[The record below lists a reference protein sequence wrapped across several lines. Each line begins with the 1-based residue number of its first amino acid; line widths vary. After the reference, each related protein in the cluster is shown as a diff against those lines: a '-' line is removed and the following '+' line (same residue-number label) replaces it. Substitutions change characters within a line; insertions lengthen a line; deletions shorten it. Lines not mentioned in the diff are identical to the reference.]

1 MTKQEILDYVINY
14 VKEHFNEQVK
24 EVNADTK
31 LLSTRL
37 LDSISTLHMVS
48 DLEEHFKFDAEAHEV
63 NPDNL
68 DSPAQ
73 IANYISGKIGA

>member
-1 MTKQEILDYVINY
+1 MTKQEVLDYVISY
-14 VKEHFNEQVK
+14 VKDHFKEQVK
-24 EVNADTK
+24 DVNADTK

-68 DSPAQ
+68 NTPAL
-73 IANYISGKIGA
+73 IADYISRKIGA

>member
-1 MTKQEILDYVINY
+1 MTKSEVLEYVINY
-14 VKEHFNEQVK
+14 IKENFGEQVK
-24 EVNADTK
+24 EVTADTK
-31 LLSTRL
+31 LLTTRL

-68 DSPAQ
+68 DSPSL
-73 IANYISGKIGA
+73 IATYIVGKIGA

>member
-1 MTKQEILDYVINY
+1 MIKEEVLDFVINY
-14 VKEHFNEQVK
+14 VKEHFSEQVK
-24 EVNADTK
+24 DLNADTK

-68 DSPAQ
+68 DTPGR
-73 IANYISGKIGA
+73 IATYICGKLGV

>member
-1 MTKQEILDYVINY
+1 MTKAEVLDHVMNY
-14 VKEHFNEQVK
+14 IKEHFSEQVK
-24 EVNADTK
+24 DLNPETK
-31 LLSTRL
+31 LLTSRL

-68 DSPAQ
+68 DTPTL

>member
-1 MTKQEILDYVINY
+1 MTHQEVLDHVISY

-24 EVNADTK
+24 DVNADTK

-48 DLEEHFKFDAEAHEV
+48 DLEEFFKFDAEAHEV

-68 DSPAQ
+68 DSPGR
-73 IANYISGKIGA
+73 IAKYISGKIGA

>member
-1 MTKQEILDYVINY
+1 MTKAEVLDYVINY

-48 DLEEHFKFDAEAHEV
+48 DLEEYFKFDAEAHEV
-63 NPDNL
+63 TPDNL
-68 DSPAQ
+68 DSPGQ
-73 IANYISGKIGA
+73 IANYIAGKIGA